1 MEQHTHT
8 MNMLFAQLG
17 LPDSPK
23 EVEKFIGKHKLKSQE
38 KLHEA
43 TFWSESQSMLIKEM
57 WKADS
62 DWCVV
67 IDELN
72 ARLHH

>member
-1 MEQHTHT
+1 MEQQMHT
-8 MNMLFAQLG
+8 MSMLFAQLG
-17 LPDSPK
+17 LPDSPT
-23 EVEKFIGKHKLKSQE
+23 EVDRFIGRHKLQTDE

-43 TFWSESQSMLIKEM
+43 AFWSQAQSRLIREM
-57 WKADS
+57 WHADS